1 MSSLH
6 LRRCDATSINE
17 LVVTGPAQLATL
29 GDDQRVSLAG
39 RFRAVSSAQHRRLD
53 AWSVESA
60 GVASLPFRWTPARAR
75 RTVGRGAL
83 RRWHT
88 MASAHLV
95 SAARDEV
102 DELLVRAAAGY
113 ARAGSIAHWL
123 SAQSPA
129 VISLVIAEATSWAS
143 AAAEAMAPLDVA
155 WSVANVD
162 VFYDVASA
170 RTTLRSRR
178 DAVVSDGED
187 RVVVR
192 FRSGVPGKSAGPGL
206 RAELVID
213 ALGDAR
219 GRCARRMVGV
229 WPDAGLALAVDGTLD
244 DLRAGARDLV
254 RTAVT
259 QQRRTRI
266 LAA

>member
-1 MSSLH
+1 MSSLY
-6 LRRCDATSINE
+6 LRRCDAASINE
-17 LVVTGPAQLATL
+17 LVVAGPAEPATL
-29 GDDQRVSLAG
+29 GNDQRVSLAG
-39 RFRAVSSAQHRRLD
+39 RFRAVASNEHRRLD
-53 AWSVESA
+53 AWSVESV
-60 GVASLPFRWTPARAR
+60 GVASPPFRWTPPRAR

-88 MASAHLV
+88 MDCAHLV

-113 ARAGSIAHWL
+113 ARPGSIAHWL

-129 VISLVIAEATSWAS
+129 VVSLVIAEATSWAS
-143 AAAEAMAPLDVA
+143 TAAEALAPLILT
-155 WSVANVD
+155 WSVPTAD

-178 DAVVSDGED
+178 DVIVTDEEH

-192 FRSGVPGKSAGPGL
+192 IRSGVPGKSAGPGL

-213 ALGDAR
+213 ALGDVR
-219 GRCARRMVGV
+219 GLCARRMVGL
-229 WPDAGLALAVDGTLD
+229 WPDAGIALAVDGTLE

-254 RTAVT
+254 RSAVT
-259 QQRRTRI
+259 QQRPTRI